1 MKASH
6 SISFRVIVAFAIAA
20 LEVVGVVRIIAP
32 ML

>member
-1 MKASH
+1 MKVRH
-6 SISFRVIVAFAIAA
+6 RIPFRVIAAFAIAA